1 MARLLHDGLDAGGIG
16 FSSSW
21 ARTHNDAEGRM
32 VPSRYATKDELVELC
47 RVAGEHEGTSLEFLP
62 MVGPFEPWAKELMAD
77 MSAAAQRPLNWNI
90 LVITAA
96 NGGERSRTSSS
107 AGDVARERG
116 GKVVAL
122 TIPKPPGVRL
132 SFESG
137 FVLDAM
143 PGWETVMGLP
153 HAYKKA
159 ILRRPGRPGPS

>member
-1 MARLLHDGLDAGGIG
+1 
-16 FSSSW
+16 
-21 ARTHNDAEGRM
+21 
-32 VPSRYATKDELVELC
+32 
-47 RVAGEHEGTSLEFLP
+47 

-96 NGGERSRTSSS
+96 NSATIENQLS

-116 GKVVAL
+116 GRVVAL

-132 SFESG
+132 SLESG

-159 ILRRPGRPGPS
+159 ILADPVARAELNAAAQVDHNPMRGLADWSTKRIFDVVAAENQPYVGRRLSDIADEWAVTRSTSSATSLWPTTC